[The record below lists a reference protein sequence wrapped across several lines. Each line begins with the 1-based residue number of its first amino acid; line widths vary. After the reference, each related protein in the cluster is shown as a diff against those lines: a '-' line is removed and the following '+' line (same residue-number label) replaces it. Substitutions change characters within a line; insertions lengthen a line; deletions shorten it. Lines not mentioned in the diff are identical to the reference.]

1 MRFALILLAAS
12 ALAQD
17 PLENAG
23 FRHFYNLE
31 YEAAREEFARQA
43 TADPKS
49 ADARNHVAQ
58 AILFG
63 EMYRSGALESEL
75 VTGSNPFV
83 RRPNLNPTAGD
94 QLAFETAIRES
105 MTLCEDRLRANPN
118 DTGALYAM
126 GVAHGL
132 RATYNYLVRKAWLSS
147 LEDATKARKL
157 HNRVTEL
164 DPSMIDARMVQGVH
178 DYVVGSLPALYKAI
192 GFLAGFRGDRERG
205 IATLKHVGERGIRN
219 RYDAQVLLA
228 AIYRRERRP
237 ADAVPLVEGLL
248 QRFPRNP
255 LFRLELAQMHAD
267 LGDKAKAL
275 HYLDSAAELK
285 KSGAA
290 GYQRLGDEKLAYL
303 KGNLLFWYSDL
314 DPALELMTFATSR
327 ASSLDLNTGTM
338 AWMRLGQIQD
348 LRGERDRAKDAYRAA
363 VKFAPDS
370 EPGEESRKYLRRA
383 YKR

>member
-1 MRFALILLAAS
+1 MLLAAAAFAS
-12 ALAQD
+12 D
-17 PLENAG
+17 PLENPG

-31 YEAAREEFARQA
+31 YASAREEFTRQA
-43 TADPKS
+43 AADPSS
-49 ADARNHVAQ
+49 ADARNHIAQ

-83 RRPNLNPTAGD
+83 RRPNLNPSPED

-105 MTLCEDRLRANPN
+105 MKLCEDRLRERPA
-118 DTGALYAM
+118 DIGALYGM

-132 RATYNYLVRKAWLSS
+132 RATYNYLVRKAWLSA

-157 HNRVTEL
+157 HNRVTEI
-164 DPSMIDARMVQGVH
+164 DPSFVDARMVQGVH
-178 DYVVGSLPALYKAI
+178 DYVVGSLPALYKAV
-192 GFLAGFRGDRERG
+192 GFLAGYRGDRERG
-205 IATLKHVGERGIRN
+205 IATLKLVGERGIRN

-237 ADAVPLVEGLL
+237 ADAVPLVEELL

-275 HYLDSAAELK
+275 RYLDSAAELK
-285 KSGAA
+285 KSGTA
-290 GYQRLGDEKLAYL
+290 GYQRLSEEKLAYL
-303 KGNLLFWYSDL
+303 KGNTLFWYSDL
-314 DPALELMTFATSR
+314 DQALELMSFAASK
-327 ASSLDLNTGTM
+327 ASSLDLNTGAM
-338 AWMRLGQIQD
+338 AWMRLGQIHD
-348 LRGERDRAKDAYRAA
+348 LRGERDLAKAAYRSA
-363 VKFAPDS
+363 VKYAPES

-383 YKR
+383 YRR